1 MQLIKDKLMEMKSP
15 VFFKCLICRAKIA
28 LMPNLVI
35 DIGNTRIK
43 SAIFE
48 MVDLKWEG
56 LFVDVELALAAW
68 SDLKFNHCLVSS
80 VRWTEEEL
88 QNLLPFPFTFLSSQT
103 QLPIINK
110 YGSPA
115 TLGLDRIAAAIGGWE
130 EAGKGPILVIDLGS
144 CITFEF
150 VNQDN
155 VYLGGAISPGLAMR
169 AKAMNTLTARLPLVE
184 LEEKP
189 KKWIGDNTISC
200 MQVGIWYGVEFEL
213 TGQIQ
218 AYQQVYPE
226 IKVFVC
232 GGDAQSFV
240 SLAKDH
246 IFVVPNLVLYGLN
259 CILNHNVE

>member
-1 MQLIKDKLMEMKSP
+1 
-15 VFFKCLICRAKIA
+15 
-28 LMPNLVI
+28 MPNLVI

-48 MVDLKWEG
+48 KAVLRWEG
-56 LFVDVELALAAW
+56 VFDEVEEALAAW
-68 SDLKFNHCLVSS
+68 SDNKFDHCLVSS
-80 VRWTEEEL
+80 VRWTEVEL
-88 QNLLPFPFTFLSSQT
+88 LNLLPFDFIYLTDETKF
-103 QLPIINK
+103 PIANE

-115 TLGLDRIAAAIGGWE
+115 TLGLDRIAAAIGGWI
-130 EAGKGPILVIDLGS
+130 EAGKGPVLVIDLGS
-144 CITFEF
+144 CITFDF

-155 VYLGGAISPGLAMR
+155 AYLGGAISPGLAMR
-169 AKAMNTLTARLPLVE
+169 ASAMNLLTARLPLVE
-184 LEEKP
+184 LKEKP

-200 MQVGIWYGVEFEL
+200 MQIGIWYGVEYEL
-213 TGQIQ
+213 SGQIQ
-218 AYQQVYPE
+218 AYQQDYPE

-246 IFVVPNLVLYGLN
+246 IFVVPNLVLHGLN